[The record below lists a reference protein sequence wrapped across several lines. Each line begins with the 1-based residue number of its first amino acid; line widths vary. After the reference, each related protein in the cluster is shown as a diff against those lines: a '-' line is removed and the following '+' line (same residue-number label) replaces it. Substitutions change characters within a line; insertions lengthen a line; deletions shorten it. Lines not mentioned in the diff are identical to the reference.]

1 MIFDRNN
8 PNGNVSL
15 TIIGSNEPLPEI
27 AANPRAQLL
36 NMLSPI
42 DPMEQLHKALAS
54 QLIEQPENVDHPE
67 HYRKDSGL
75 EAIDVIEAWNL
86 NFNLGN
92 VIKYVCRAGIKS
104 EGREE
109 DLNKALWY
117 LKRELG
123 VEGQA

>member
-1 MIFDRNN
+1 MIFNRNN

-15 TIIGSNEPLPEI
+15 TIIGAEEPVPGTTQD
-27 AANPRAQLL
+27 PRLNLL
-36 NMLSPI
+36 SMLAPL

-54 QLIEQPENVDHPE
+54 QLMEVPEAVNHPE
-67 HYRKDSGL
+67 HYRKGSGL

-92 VIKYVCRAGIKS
+92 VIKYVCRAGLKS

-109 DLNKALWY
+109 DINKALWY
-117 LKRELG
+117 LKRELNQ
-123 VEGQA
+123 ED